1 MYQVLLFYRLLR
13 IILHSYDNETTY
25 WTHLS
30 HFAVQI
36 HSSLLK
42 FRESE
47 FNCTSIFEGEAHS
60 YASHP
65 VVLIASLVPESSR
78 AAIVLRVRETRTQR
92 GDRREVV
99 LAMRTAEGLYTLLY
113 EPVDEGPMPG
123 RELLLRAR
131 TRPTDKAINSTL
143 FYEFKN

>member
-1 MYQVLLFYRLLR
+1 MIRKQRTGHIYHTLQF
-13 IILHSYDNETTY
+13 
-25 WTHLS
+25 
-30 HFAVQI
+30 QI

-42 FRESE
+42 FRE

-78 AAIVLRVRETRTQR
+78 AAIVQRVRETRRQQS
-92 GDRREVV
+92 DRREVV

-123 RELLLRAR
+123 RGLLLRAR